1 MTYVKRS
8 YYTRMLVAPSNP
20 SSDALAGQ
28 HVLVVDDHDV
38 VHWGVRTLLRRQAW
52 VARAGSARTGG
63 EAAALAARHRID
75 LALVDLFV
83 GSESGPDICE
93 RLQLVRPGVR
103 VLLISGAGVM
113 TPRAAAGC
121 GASGVITKD
130 RPGAA
135 LVRAMRLVAS
145 GERVFDHD
153 LGLAVADAPLS
164 ERERE
169 VLGLLAAGQTN
180 REIAAS
186 LHLSPFTV
194 KDHASAVYRKL
205 GVRGRMQA
213 VRRAERLGLLP

>member
-1 MTYVKRS
+1 VLAAAS
-8 YYTRMLVAPSNP
+8 HPSR
-20 SSDALAGQ
+20 DVLALQ

-38 VHWGVRTLLRRQAW
+38 VHWGVRTLLRRQTW
-52 VARAGSARTGG
+52 VAEAWSARTGA
-63 EAAALAARHRID
+63 EAVALAGRHRID

-83 GSESGPDICE
+83 GNESGPDICE
-93 RLQLVRPGVR
+93 RLQLVRPGMR
-103 VLLISGAGVM
+103 VLLISGAGIM
-113 TPRAAAGC
+113 TPRTAAGC
-121 GASGVITKD
+121 GASGFITKD
-130 RPGAA
+130 RPGAD

-145 GERVFDHD
+145 GERVFDED
-153 LGLAVADAPLS
+153 VGLAGVAARLT

-169 VLGLLAAGQTN
+169 VLGLLAAGHTN
-180 REIAAS
+180 REIAAR

>member
-8 YYTRMLVAPSNP
+8 YYTRMLVAASNP

-52 VARAGSARTGG
+52 VARAWSARTGG

-121 GASGVITKD
+121 SPKKSFTPASPAP
-130 RPGAA
+130 R
-135 LVRAMRLVAS
+135 RLSSFTPPRKSCATPS
-145 GERVFDHD
+145 AGELSVK
-153 LGLAVADAPLS
+153 AVAAP
-164 ERERE
+164 
-169 VLGLLAAGQTN
+169 
-180 REIAAS
+180 
-186 LHLSPFTV
+186 F
-194 KDHASAVYRKL
+194 D
-205 GVRGRMQA
+205 
-213 VRRAERLGLLP
+213 